1 MSSLYYFVIVGATDN
16 PIYETDI
23 IPSSRSSAFLD
34 NSRRD
39 DHKHLSQFIA
49 HAALD
54 VVEDVQWNTQA
65 MYLKSVDRFNEQY
78 VSAFVTANNVKF
90 LLLHDQKSEDSI
102 KNFFNEVYE
111 LYIKILMNPFYE
123 KNSAITNPQFD
134 NRVKVCARR
143 FL

>member
-1 MSSLYYFVIVGATDN
+1 MAAIYYFAIVGATDN

-23 IPSSRSSAFLD
+23 IPSSRSSSLLEH
-34 NSRRD
+34 NKRD
-39 DHKHLSQFIA
+39 DHKHLNQFIA

-54 VVEDVQWNTQA
+54 VVEEVQWGTQA

-90 LLLHDQKSEDSI
+90 MLLHDQKSEDSI
-102 KNFFNEVYE
+102 RNFFNDVYE

-123 KNSAITNPQFD
+123 KNSPIANPQFD
-134 NRVKVCARR
+134 NRVKMIARR

>member
-1 MSSLYYFVIVGATDN
+1 MSIYYFAIVGATDN

-23 IPSSRSSAFLD
+23 IPSSRSSSLID
-34 NSRRD
+34 SSR
-39 DHKHLSQFIA
+39 HLNQFIV

-54 VVEDVQWNTQA
+54 VVEEVQWGTQA

-90 LLLHDQKSEDSI
+90 MLLHDQKSEDSI

-111 LYIKILMNPFYE
+111 VYVKILMNPFYE

-134 NRVKVCARR
+134 NRVKLVARR